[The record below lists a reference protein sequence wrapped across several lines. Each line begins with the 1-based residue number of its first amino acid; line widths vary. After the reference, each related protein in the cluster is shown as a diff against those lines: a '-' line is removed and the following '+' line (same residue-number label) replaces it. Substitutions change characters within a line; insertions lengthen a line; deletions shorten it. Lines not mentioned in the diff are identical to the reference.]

1 MMTPTTY
8 RPTRSALPAGR
19 SARQH
24 GFTVVELV
32 IVVVIAAVLVA
43 LAAPNLSD
51 FLKNNTRAEALNT
64 MVGAVTLARS
74 HAVTNNLNVSIC
86 ASSTG
91 TSCAA
96 QNFHIGY
103 IVFVDDDRDGV
114 FDVADDTV
122 IRVGEPNL
130 PADST
135 LVGDSDG
142 GPVTALRFTG
152 NGMAFN
158 IVAGTH
164 FRSCDDRGTPLARA
178 VEVTMSGQPRISADT
193 NGSGV
198 DDVAGTDLV
207 CP

>member
-1 MMTPTTY
+1 M
-8 RPTRSALPAGR
+8 
-19 SARQH
+19 
-24 GFTVVELV
+24 V

-64 MVGAVTLARS
+64 MVGAITYARS
-74 HAVTNNLNVSIC
+74 HAVTNNVNVSIC

-96 QNFHIGY
+96 ENFDIGY

-114 FDVADDTV
+114 FDAADDTV
-122 IRVGEPNL
+122 VRVGAPDL
-130 PADST
+130 AADSS
-135 LVGDSDG
+135 LVGDSDAG
-142 GPVTALRFTG
+142 DVTALRFTG

-158 IVAGTH
+158 IAAGTH
-164 FRSCDDRGTPLARA
+164 FRYCDDRGTPLARA
-178 VEVTMSGQPRISADT
+178 VEVTMSGQSRISADT

-198 DDVAGTDLV
+198 DDVAGVDLA